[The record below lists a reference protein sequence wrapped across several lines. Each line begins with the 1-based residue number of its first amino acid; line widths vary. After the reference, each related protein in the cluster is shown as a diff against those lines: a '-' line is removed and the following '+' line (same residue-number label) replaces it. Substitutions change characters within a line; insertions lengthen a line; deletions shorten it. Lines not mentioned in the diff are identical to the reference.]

1 MPDPTE
7 AQFGMPVPGTVQA
20 VRPLRAADAGTDA
33 TFVQAAWVIYIYLSS
48 AYCKVTC
55 I

>member
-1 MPDPTE
+1 MPDLTE
-7 AQFGMPVPGTVQA
+7 AQFGMLVLGTVQA

-33 TFVQAAWVIYIYLSS
+33 TVVQAAWVIYIYLSS
-48 AYCKVTC
+48 ACWKVTC